1 MEDIELDVA
10 GTLAELAEVRP
21 IFRHERDFQRAVA
34 RQVRLRHPQ
43 ATVGL
48 EAPSRPGNHLD
59 VLIGLRNRRTAIEL
73 KYLRTRF
80 RGTVAGESYE
90 LAHHAAHNTRRH
102 DVIQDVTRVETLL
115 SAGYADEGYVVV
127 LTNDRN
133 YWLPSAR
140 ADTNGDAFRIHEGRQ
155 FEGTLKWASRAAPGT
170 TRNRDVPLVLAGRY
184 ECRWR
189 DYSSVRDDRGKVAKL
204 RYLLLAV
211 HP

>member
-1 MEDIELDVA
+1 MDVT

-21 IFRHERDFQRAVA
+21 IFRDEQDFQRAVA

-43 ATVGL
+43 ATVRL

-59 VLIGLRNRRTAIEL
+59 VLIWLRNRRTAIEL

-80 RGTVAGESYE
+80 RGTVAGETYK
-90 LAHHAAHNTRRH
+90 LAHHAAHNIRRH
-102 DVIQDVTRVETLL
+102 DVIEDVTRVETLL
-115 SAGYADEGYVVV
+115 SAGYADEGCVVV

-140 ADTNGDAFRIHEGRQ
+140 ADTNGEAFRIHEDRLL
-155 FEGTLKWASRAAPGT
+155 EETLKWASWAAPGT

-184 ECRWR
+184 KCRWQ
-189 DYSSVRDDRGKVAKL
+189 DYSSVRNDSGKIVQL

-211 HP
+211 HS